1 MAHAHLDLSLVAKRW
16 HLFFRIHLS
25 IEIESFYFN
34 FLLSELIDYEHARYS
49 SSAVD
54 KKHLNDRAERGVLG
68 KFAESEAT
76 RIIAIM

>member
-1 MAHAHLDLSLVAKRW
+1 MLPNVGTS
-16 HLFFRIHLS
+16 FRIHLS
-25 IEIESFYFN
+25 IEIKSFYFN
-34 FLLSELIDYEHARYS
+34 SIISELIDYEHAQSS

-68 KFAESEAT
+68 KFSELRNGLLAEST